1 MGDKKDKEEWIPS
14 NALIS
19 IYVQL
24 LDFRMWMKR
33 VKDSWVKEDNEETTT
48 SAATTA
54 AVGAVGAV
62 GVSGEG
68 TTNIGESKEE
78 TLQQEEKEQDQEEE
92 DDDDDDDD
100 NGDEAAAAAKEE
112 KWTPP
117 LQQLPLLINTP
128 LTFDQ
133 HILQVT
139 QRAHFLLS
147 LAPSTTDSTTMIG
160 KDSISVTKLTEK
172 WNSILPQSVSATDSK
187 ITSPTSSPKSK
198 SKNNKN
204 NKENKEMQEIQE
216 DNKDNKDNKDDKDDK
231 DDAGDT
237 DKTGDKDKTDKEQ
250 ETEMQ
255 MTAKQQVNVSLKND
269 TESMFGSDFLKY
281 LQTGQYAPPGILLSI
296 MNKRQERAR
305 ERIHG
310 MPCMLHSIR
319 CVTIPSVLADVI
331 KW

>member
-78 TLQQEEKEQDQEEE
+78 TLQQEEKEQDREEE

-117 LQQLPLLINTP
+117 LQQLPLLINKP

-139 QRAHFLLS
+139 QR
-147 LAPSTTDSTTMIG
+147 
-160 KDSISVTKLTEK
+160 
-172 WNSILPQSVSATDSK
+172 
-187 ITSPTSSPKSK
+187 
-198 SKNNKN
+198 
-204 NKENKEMQEIQE
+204 
-216 DNKDNKDNKDDKDDK
+216 
-231 DDAGDT
+231 
-237 DKTGDKDKTDKEQ
+237 
-250 ETEMQ
+250 
-255 MTAKQQVNVSLKND
+255 
-269 TESMFGSDFLKY
+269 
-281 LQTGQYAPPGILLSI
+281 
-296 MNKRQERAR
+296 
-305 ERIHG
+305 
-310 MPCMLHSIR
+310 
-319 CVTIPSVLADVI
+319 
-331 KW
+331 